1 MTGRIFRSTLAASLT
16 VLLASL
22 LVITGCL
29 YSYFGTVQERQLREE
44 LSFAAAAV
52 EADGDDYLARL
63 RSTASRLTWVAADGT
78 VLYDTQADAAAME
91 NHAGRQEIRE
101 ALTGGSGSSARY
113 SETLTE
119 KMLYQAV
126 RLTDGSVLRISG
138 SQKTVW
144 MLVLGMLHAV
154 IVVALLAVGLSALL
168 ASRAARR
175 VVEPLNRLDLEHP
188 LDNNAYEELSPLLG
202 RVYAQQQE
210 IRHRTRDLRQRQDEF
225 EQITSSMREG
235 LVLLDHSGRIL
246 SINPAAQALFHAD
259 GTCVGQ
265 DFLTVDRHPDLTA
278 AIHDAAETGHSQLR
292 AERRGREYQLDFS
305 RIESNGKVLG
315 TVLLAFDVTEQ
326 AEAERMR
333 REFTANVSHELKTPL
348 QSIIGSAELLENG
361 LVKPEDQPRF
371 LNCIHQEADRLVALI
386 NDILRLSQ
394 LDEGGALPHE
404 QVSVLELAQEAA
416 RSLTAQAAAQAVHI
430 SVTGTAGT
438 VFGEIARNLC
448 ENAVKY
454 NVPGGSVTVEV
465 AETDRDVTL
474 LVRDTGI
481 GIPEG
486 DQSRVFERFYRVD
499 KSHSRAIGG
508 TGLGLSIVNPPAG
521 KPAGEGNRD
530 HGDAAQGANR
540 MNFGKPWGP
549 PTVFL
554 FKRPLSVY
562 TGTKKRTR

>member
-1 MTGRIFRSTLAASLT
+1 MTKKIFHSILLVAGA

-22 LVITGCL
+22 LFIMGCL
-29 YSYFGTVQERQLREE
+29 YEYFGSVEKKQLRDE
-44 LSFAAAAV
+44 LELASVAV
-52 EADGDDYLARL
+52 ERGGEDYLSSISSERY
-63 RSTASRLTWVAADGT
+63 RLTWIAPDGT
-78 VLYDTQADAAAME
+78 VLYDTVTDAESLE
-91 NHAGRQEIRE
+91 NHADREEVRE
-101 ALTGGSGSSARY
+101 ALAGGEGESSRY
-113 SETLTE
+113 SSTILQKT
-119 KMLYQAV
+119 MYCAR
-126 RLTDGSVLRISG
+126 RLTDGSVLRISISRATAG
-138 SQKTVW
+138 
-144 MLVLGMLHAV
+144 VLLIGMVQPILIVV
-154 IVVALLAVGLSALL
+154 IVALILSAVL
-168 ASRAARR
+168 ARR
-175 VVEPLNRLDLEHP
+175 LSRRIVRPLNELDLEHP

-225 EQITSSMREG
+225 EQITGSMREG

-371 LNCIHQEADRLVALI
+371 LNRIHQEADRLVALI

-438 VFGEIARNLC
+438 VFGVRRLLYEIARNLC

-508 TGLGLSIVNPPAG
+508 TGLGLSIVKHAVAYHHGTLRLESQPG
-521 KPAGEGNRD
+521 KGTVITVTLPKE
-530 HGDAAQGANR
+530 
-540 MNFGKPWGP
+540 
-549 PTVFL
+549 PTE
-554 FKRPLSVY
+554 
-562 TGTKKRTR
+562 

>member
-1 MTGRIFRSTLAASLT
+1 MVKEFKMSQERYDELKKELDYSKTTRADEIAELIKEARGFGDLSENSEYDEAKNEQ
-16 VLLASL
+16 
-22 LVITGCL
+22 GKL
-29 YSYFGTVQERQLREE
+29 YSRIAE
-44 LSFAAAAV
+44 L
-52 EADGDDYLARL
+52 
-63 RSTASRLTWVAADGT
+63 
-78 VLYDTQADAAAME
+78 E
-91 NHAGRQEIRE
+91 NI
-101 ALTGGSGSSARY
+101 L
-113 SETLTE
+113 
-119 KMLYQAV
+119 
-126 RLTDGSVLRISG
+126 
-138 SQKTVW
+138 
-144 MLVLGMLHAV
+144 LHAV

-210 IRHRTRDLRQRQDEF
+210 IRHRTRDLRQQQDEF
-225 EQITSSMREG
+225 EQITGSMREG

-246 SINPAAQALFHAD
+246 SINPAAQTLFHAD

-278 AIHDAAETGHSQLR
+278 AIHDAAGTGHSQLR

-371 LNCIHQEADRLVALI
+371 LNRIHQEADRLVALI

-438 VFGEIARNLC
+438 VFGVRRLLYEIARNLC

-465 AETDRDVTL
+465 AETDRDVAL

-508 TGLGLSIVNPPAG
+508 TGLGLSIVKHAVAYHHGTLRLESQLG
-521 KPAGEGNRD
+521 KGTVITVTLPK
-530 HGDAAQGANR
+530 
-540 MNFGKPWGP
+540 KP
-549 PTVFL
+549 TE
-554 FKRPLSVY
+554 
-562 TGTKKRTR
+562 

>member
-1 MTGRIFRSTLAASLT
+1 MTGKIFRSTLAASLT
-16 VLLASL
+16 VLLAAL
-22 LVITGCL
+22 LVVTGCL
-29 YSYFGTVQERQLREE
+29 YTYFGTVRQQQLRTE
-44 LSFAAAAV
+44 LTLAAAAV
-52 EADGDDYLARL
+52 EADGADYLARVKD
-63 RSTASRLTWVAADGT
+63 TADRLTWVAADGT
-78 VLYDTQADAAAME
+78 VLYDTRTDTQPME
-91 NHAGRQEIRE
+91 NHGQREEIRE
-101 ALTGGSGSSARY
+101 AFTGGSGSSARY

-119 KMLYQAV
+119 KTLYQAV
-126 RLTDGSVLRISG
+126 RLTDGSVLRISD

-144 MLVLGMLHAV
+144 MLALGMLHAV

-168 ASRAARR
+168 AGRAARR

-188 LDNNAYEELSPLLG
+188 LDNNAYAELSPLLG

-210 IRHRTRDLRQRQDEF
+210 IRHQTRALRQRQDEF
-225 EQITSSMREG
+225 EQITGSMREG
-235 LVLLDHSGRIL
+235 LVLLDHNGRIL
-246 SINPAAQALFHAD
+246 SINPTAQALFHAD

-278 AIHDAAETGHSQLR
+278 AIHAAAETGHSQLR

-305 RIESNGKVLG
+305 RIASNGKALG

-348 QSIIGSAELLENG
+348 QSIIGSTELLENG

-371 LNCIHQEADRLVALI
+371 LSRVHREADRLVALI
-386 NDILRLSQ
+386 DDILRLSQ

-404 QVSVLELAQEAA
+404 RRVSVLELAREAA
-416 RSLTAQAAAQAVHI
+416 QSLTEQAAAQAVRI

-438 VFGEIARNLC
+438 VFGVRRLLYEIARNLC

-454 NVPGGSVTVEV
+454 NVPGGSVTMEV
-465 AETDRDVTL
+465 SETERDVTL

-508 TGLGLSIVNPPAG
+508 TGLGLSIVKHAVAYHHGTVRLESQPG
-521 KPAGEGNRD
+521 KGTTI
-530 HGDAAQGANR
+530 
-540 MNFGKPWGP
+540 
-549 PTVFL
+549 TVTL
-554 FKRPLSVY
+554 PKELAE
-562 TGTKKRTR
+562 

>member
-1 MTGRIFRSTLAASLT
+1 MTGKIFRSTLAASLT

-29 YSYFGTVQERQLREE
+29 YTYFGTVREQQLQTE
-44 LSFAAAAV
+44 LTLAAAAV
-52 EADGDDYLARL
+52 EADGADYLARVQD
-63 RSTASRLTWVAADGT
+63 TAERLTWVASDGT
-78 VLYDTQADAAAME
+78 VLYDTRTDTQPME
-91 NHAGRQEIRE
+91 NHGQREEIRE

-225 EQITSSMREG
+225 EQITGSMREG

-371 LNCIHQEADRLVALI
+371 LNRIHQEADRLVALI

-438 VFGEIARNLC
+438 VFGVRRLLYEIARNLC

-508 TGLGLSIVNPPAG
+508 TGLGLSIVKHAVAYHHGTLRLESQPG
-521 KPAGEGNRD
+521 KGTVITVTLPKE
-530 HGDAAQGANR
+530 
-540 MNFGKPWGP
+540 
-549 PTVFL
+549 PTE
-554 FKRPLSVY
+554 
-562 TGTKKRTR
+562 